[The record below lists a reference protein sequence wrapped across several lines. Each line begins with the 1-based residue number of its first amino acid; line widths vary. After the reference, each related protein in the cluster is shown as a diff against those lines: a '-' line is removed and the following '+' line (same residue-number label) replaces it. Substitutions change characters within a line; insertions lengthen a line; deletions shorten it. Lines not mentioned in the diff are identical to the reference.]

1 MKNNINTQY
10 LTELSAQEKLEQMLN
25 MMDDID
31 KVCKSYKLKYFIA
44 YGSLIG
50 AIRHN
55 GIIPW
60 DDDIDIQMPRDDY
73 EKFISI
79 YSKEGKYQI
88 TSPKSSDPLYYYAKV
103 YNADTIKLEYGI
115 SYRKRT
121 PLGIDIDIFPL
132 DNYCGISPN
141 GNRIPNKRSLQM
153 LYYLRMYAID
163 DITTKKSRKYPLL
176 SYFLGIICHIIGNK
190 TIIGIFE
197 HIAKSGNK
205 SQSDNYTV
213 YSGMP
218 KISIYKKADF
228 ESCLNIPFESRFY
241 NVPVGYDNIL
251 RSSYGDYMVLPPKEK
266 RVSHHLN
273 TIYWKNKCQH

>member
-1 MKNNINTQY
+1 MKNDINTQDMIE
-10 LTELSAQEKLEQMLN
+10 LTAQEKLEQMLN

-31 KVCKSYKLKYFIA
+31 RVCKIHKLKYFIA
-44 YGSLIG
+44 YGTLIG

-79 YSKEGKYQI
+79 YSKEGRYQI

-103 YNADTIKLEYGI
+103 YNADTLKLESGV
-115 SYRKRT
+115 SYRKRK

-132 DNYCGISPN
+132 DNYCGVRPK
-141 GNRIPNKRSLQM
+141 GNRMPNKRSLQL

-163 DITTKKSRKYPLL
+163 DITSKKSRKYPLL
-176 SYFLGIICHIIGNK
+176 SYLLGVVSHIIGNK
-190 TIIGIFE
+190 AIIGIFE
-197 HIAKSGNK
+197 QIAKFGNK
-205 SQSDNYTV
+205 SQSDYYTV
-213 YSGMP
+213 YSGMTN
-218 KISIYKKADF
+218 ISIFQKTDF
-228 ESCLNIPFESRFY
+228 ESCLNIPFENRFY

-251 RSSYGDYMVLPPKEK
+251 RSSYGDYMALPPKEK

-273 TIYWKNKCQH
+273 KVFWKK

>member
-1 MKNNINTQY
+1 MNE
-10 LTELSAQEKLEQMLN
+10 LTKREKLDQMLN

-31 KVCKSYKLKYFIA
+31 RVCKSSNLKYFMA

-50 AIRHN
+50 AIRHH

-79 YSKEGKYQI
+79 YSKEGRYQI

-103 YNADTIKLEYGI
+103 YNADTLKLESEV
-115 SYRKRT
+115 SYRKRN

-132 DNYCGISPN
+132 DNYCGIRPQ
-141 GNRIPNKRSLQM
+141 GNRMPNKRSLQL

-176 SYFLGIICHIIGNK
+176 SYFLGVISHIIGNK
-190 TIIGIFE
+190 AIISLFE

-205 SQSDNYTV
+205 SQSCYYTV
-213 YSGMP
+213 YSGMTN
-218 KISIYKKADF
+218 ISIFQKTDF
-228 ESCLNIPFESRFY
+228 ESCLNIPFENRFY
-241 NVPVGYDNIL
+241 NVPIGYDNIL
-251 RSSYGDYMVLPPKEK
+251 RSSYGDYMALPPEEK

-273 TIYWKNKCQH
+273 KVYWKK

>member
-10 LTELSAQEKLEQMLN
+10 LTELSTQEKLEQMLN

-31 KVCKSYKLKYFIA
+31 KVCKSHKLKYFIA

-79 YSKEGKYQI
+79 YSKEGRYQI

-132 DNYCGISPN
+132 DNYCGITPKEN
-141 GNRIPNKRSLQM
+141 KMQNKRSLQV

-176 SYFLGIICHIIGNK
+176 SYFLGVACHILGNK
-190 TIIGIFE
+190 TIIGLFE
-197 HIAKSGNK
+197 YIAKSGNK
-205 SQSDNYTV
+205 SQSDYCTV

-218 KISIYKKADF
+218 KISIFKKTDF
-228 ESCLNIPFESRFY
+228 ESCLNIPFENRFY

-251 RSSYGDYMVLPPKEK
+251 RSSYGDYMALPPEEK

-273 TIYWKNKCQH
+273 KVYWKK